1 MRTDVAPMLERTI
14 GKQIKAFACNNLQF
28 TIVKIGIYSMGLL
41 MHSGGFYGFISD
53 VVTSDP
59 DIEHLGDV

>member
-14 GKQIKAFACNNLQF
+14 GKQIKASACNNLQF
-28 TIVKIGIYSMGLL
+28 AIVKNGIYSTGLL
-41 MHSGGFYGFISD
+41 MQAGEFCGFISD
-53 VVTSDP
+53 AVTSDP